1 MLQMSNTMRLLLKHF
16 SDYSLHLRSCLSKNI
31 SVTTKQKSE
40 VVECL
45 NSRGILRVSGK
56 EASLFLQGLITNDM
70 RHLEE
75 GAQSMYTMFL
85 NTKGRVLYDTI
96 IYKSKEEDVF
106 LIECDKSALSHL
118 QKHLKMYRV
127 RRKVDIENMED
138 KLKVWVV
145 FDPKLAETDESD
157 TDVNKMKT
165 VLQGQIIPHTK
176 ESDINE
182 TIINDLKKKSDDI
195 LVCRDPRLS
204 TLGVRILVPAG
215 EDISLQSGGGE
226 SVYQGMKLSYRA
238 FRYKFG
244 IGEGVD
250 DLPPENCFPLEANG
264 DYLHG
269 ISFHKGCYI
278 GQELTARTHHTGI
291 VRKRL
296 MPIIFESAPQTEFDV
311 NSPIQ
316 IPSGSSKVSLGKL
329 RGIEGS
335 VGLALLRIA
344 ESLDVPRL
352 KILDVTAKTMK
363 PRWWPQE
370 APKERIFSGKG

>member
-1 MLQMSNTMRLLLKHF
+1 MSNTMRLLLKHF
-16 SDYSLHLRSCLSKNI
+16 SDYSLPLRSCISKNI
-31 SVTTKQKSE
+31 SVTTKQKSQ

-56 EASLFLQGLITNDM
+56 EASIFMQGLITNDM

-85 NTKGRVLYDTI
+85 NTKGRVMYDAI
-96 IYKSKEEDVF
+96 IYRSKEEDVF

-118 QKHLKMYRV
+118 QKHLKMFRV
-127 RRKVDIENMED
+127 RRKIDIENMED

-145 FDPKLAETDESD
+145 FDPKLAETDERD

-165 VLQGQIIPHTK
+165 VIQGQIISPTK
-176 ESDINE
+176 ESANNE
-182 TIINDLKKKSDDI
+182 TIINDLKKKRDDV
-195 LVCRDPRLS
+195 LVCRDPRLY
-204 TLGVRILVPAG
+204 TLGVRILAPAG
-215 EDISLQSGGGE
+215 EDISLQSDKGE
-226 SVYQGMKLSYRA
+226 SVYQGMKLSYRE
-238 FRYKFG
+238 FRYKLG
-244 IGEGVD
+244 IGEGVN

-278 GQELTARTHHTGI
+278 GQELTARTHHTGV

-296 MPIIFESAPQTEFDV
+296 MPVIFESAPQTEFDV
-311 NSPIQ
+311 NTPIQ
-316 IPSGSSKVSLGKL
+316 VPSGSSKVSLGKL

-344 ESLDVPRL
+344 ESLDIPKL

-363 PRWWPQE
+363 PRWWPHE

>member
-1 MLQMSNTMRLLLKHF
+1 M
-16 SDYSLHLRSCLSKNI
+16 SKNI

-40 VVECL
+40 VIECL

-56 EASLFLQGLITNDM
+56 EASFFLQGLITNDM

-85 NTKGRVLYDTI
+85 NSKGRVMYDAI
-96 IYKSKEEDVF
+96 IYQLKEEDVF
-106 LIECDKSALSHL
+106 LIECDKSAVSHL
-118 QKHLKMYRV
+118 QKHLKIYRV
-127 RRKVDIENMED
+127 RRKIDIENMED

-165 VLQGQIIPHTK
+165 VLKGQIFSPTK
-176 ESDINE
+176 ESPINE
-182 TIINDLKKKSDDI
+182 TIINDLIKKRDDI

-204 TLGVRILVPAG
+204 TLGVRILAPAG
-215 EDISLQSGGGE
+215 EDVSLQSGKDE
-226 SVYQGMKLSYRA
+226 SAYQGMKLSYRA
-238 FRYKFG
+238 YRYKLG
-244 IGEGVD
+244 IGEGVS

-269 ISFHKGCYI
+269 VSFHKGCYI
-278 GQELTARTHHTGI
+278 GQELTARTHHTGV

-296 MPIIFESAPQTEFDV
+296 MPIIFERVPQTEFDV
-311 NSPIQ
+311 NTPIQ
-316 IPSGSSKVSLGKL
+316 VPSGSSKVSLGKL

-363 PRWWPQE
+363 PRWWPHE